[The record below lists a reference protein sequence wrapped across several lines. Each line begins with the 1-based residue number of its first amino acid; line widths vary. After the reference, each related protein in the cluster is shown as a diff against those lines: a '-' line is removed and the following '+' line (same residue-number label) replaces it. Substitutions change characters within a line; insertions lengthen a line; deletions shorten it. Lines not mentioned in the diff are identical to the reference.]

1 MKYPE
6 LNVISLEVY
15 HSVENQEKFLAMSRQ
30 FGVENSGVPTIFIG
44 PNALVGDVEIK
55 DHFEEKIL
63 EEKQRVLLCNT
74 TSLNTTPGISNGCPP
89 STSPLTIQLVIL
101 SALIDS
107 INPCGLSVLIFLLIS
122 ISAIA
127 NTRRILLIGGTYIA
141 AVYIFHLFTGIGLFS
156 FISLSGFS
164 KGLSLL
170 GAAIAIV
177 LGIITLADVLRNR
190 EAFLLS
196 IPESKKSVIGH
207 YVRAA
212 SFPAAFV
219 LGILSG
225 LFGFSCTGGIYISIL
240 SLMGREFSLMSGLPY
255 LILYNI
261 VFVMPLVLVLM
272 LAAYGIPME
281 HANILKTKYRR
292 ILRIIVGTAM
302 IALGIIIFSGW
313 VG

>member
-1 MKYPE
+1 M
-6 LNVISLEVY
+6 
-15 HSVENQEKFLAMSRQ
+15 
-30 FGVENSGVPTIFIG
+30 
-44 PNALVGDVEIK
+44 
-55 DHFEEKIL
+55 
-63 EEKQRVLLCNT
+63 CNT
-74 TSLNTTPGISNGCPP
+74 TSPSDTPAIPGGCTPAV
-89 STSPLTIQLVIL
+89 SALTLQLVIV

-141 AVYIFHLFTGIGLFS
+141 AVFSFHLFTGIGLFS

-170 GAAIAIV
+170 GAAIAVV
-177 LGIITLADVLRNR
+177 LGIITLADVIRNR

-212 SFPAAFV
+212 SYPAAFV

-225 LFGFSCTGGIYISIL
+225 LFGFSCTGGIYITIL
-240 SLMGREFSLMSGLPY
+240 GLMGREFSLMSGLPY

-292 ILRIIVGTAM
+292 ILRIIVGIAM

>member
-1 MKYPE
+1 MRE
-6 LNVISLEVY
+6 IY
-15 HSVENQEKFLAMSRQ
+15 HNATNLEKFTVMNSQ
-30 FGVENSGVPTIFIG
+30 YGIENSGIPTIFIG
-44 PNALVGDVEIK
+44 ADALVGDINIK

-63 EEKQRVLLCNT
+63 EEKQRLLSCN
-74 TSLNTTPGISNGCPP
+74 I
-89 STSPLTIQLVIL
+89 TSPNSTAVISKGCLPSASTLTIQLVII

-141 AVYIFHLFTGIGLFS
+141 AVFIFHLFTGIGLFS

-177 LGIITLADVLRNR
+177 LGIITLSDVLRNR
-190 EAFLLS
+190 EEFLLS

-240 SLMGREFSLMSGLPY
+240 GLMGREFSLMSGLPY
-255 LILYNI
+255 LVLYNT
-261 VFVMPLVLVLM
+261 VFVIPLVLVLI

-281 HANILKTKYRR
+281 HANTLKIRYRR
-292 ILRIIVGTAM
+292 ILRIIVGMAM

-313 VG
+313 LG